1 MFPGE
6 TEEDLITTLTK
17 NNFDL
22 ETSVN
27 QFLSSEEDEGILIIL
42 YFESGW
48 HKYRKTFLYM
58 DEVIDVILTTSY
70 PLMHCTSGREVELKK
85 LITEEKLYM
94 LLLNFLI

>member
-42 YFESGW
+42 YFESG
-48 HKYRKTFLYM
+48 
-58 DEVIDVILTTSY
+58 
-70 PLMHCTSGREVELKK
+70 
-85 LITEEKLYM
+85 
-94 LLLNFLI
+94 

>member
-27 QFLSSEEDEGILIIL
+27 QVLSSEEGEGILIIL
-42 YFESGW
+42 YFESG
-48 HKYRKTFLYM
+48 
-58 DEVIDVILTTSY
+58 
-70 PLMHCTSGREVELKK
+70 
-85 LITEEKLYM
+85 
-94 LLLNFLI
+94 